1 MPYFGSA
8 SMANLVTCSENL
20 QLICKEAIQI
30 IDFSVLEGHRTIK
43 KQEEYF
49 KQGRSKLDGV
59 TIKSKHQSSPSRAVD
74 IMPYPA
80 ILGGANV
87 WEDTRRFYVLAGV
100 IMAVSHSLSI
110 LLRWGGD
117 WDSDQNFTEQSFND
131 LPHFELMGK

>member
-1 MPYFGSA
+1 MPHFGRV
-8 SMANLVTCSENL
+8 SMANLVTCDEKI
-20 QLICKEAIQI
+20 QVICKEAIHVM
-30 IDFSVLEGHRTIK
+30 DFSILEGFRATE

-49 KQGRSKLDGV
+49 KQGKSKLDGV
-59 TIKSKHQSSPSRAVD
+59 TVKSKHQSRPSRAVD

-80 ILGGANV
+80 ILGGVNV
-87 WEDTRRFYVLAGV
+87 WEDTRRFYMLAGV
-100 IMAVSHSLSI
+100 MMAVSHNLSI

>member
-1 MPYFGSA
+1 MPSLGPA
-8 SMANLVTCSENL
+8 SMANLVTCDEKI
-20 QLICKEAIQI
+20 QVICKEAIHVM
-30 IDFSVLEGHRTIK
+30 DFSILEGFRTTD

-49 KQGRSKLDGV
+49 KQGKSKLDGV
-59 TIKSKHQSSPSRAVD
+59 TVKSKHQSRPSRAVD

-80 ILGGANV
+80 ILGGVNV
-87 WEDTRRFYVLAGV
+87 WEDTRRFYMLAGV
-100 IMAVSHSLSI
+100 MMAVSHSLSI